1 MKIAGSILILVVLL
15 LLAAQVLASG
25 MFRAKGLKLAARL
38 YQGPSGQDRSA
49 ELPPLVAAFAHRAG
63 AKAGAGLSAVSFSQA
78 GELRLKRGGFFVK
91 VSARQIIGVGRTG
104 FLWRARQG
112 VGPFTKLRVIDA
124 LVEGDGLLDARLLG
138 AFPVARSHDVET
150 TLAEAYRYLAE
161 LPWAPDAML
170 GNPDLQW
177 RMTDDRAAEVKL
189 DTRVGTARVTFHFD
203 AAGDIVEIEAR
214 DRPARDQ
221 KGRAVRYDW
230 RGRYGE
236 YAQIGN
242 RRLPVYGE
250 VGYVYPEGY
259 EIYFRG
265 RISDYRPAN

>member
-1 MKIAGSILILVVLL
+1 MQIAGSILILVLAV

-25 MFRAKGLKLAARL
+25 LFRAKGLKLAARL
-38 YQGPSGQDRSA
+38 RQGPSGRDRSA
-49 ELPPLVAAFAHRAG
+49 DLPPLVAAFAQRAG
-63 AKAGAGLSAVSFSQA
+63 AEAGAGLAAVRFNQA
-78 GELRLKRGGFFVK
+78 GELRLKRGGHFVK
-91 VSARQIIGVGRTG
+91 VAARQISGIGRSG
-104 FLWRARQG
+104 FLWQARQS

-138 AFPVARSHDVET
+138 SIPVARARDVET

-161 LPWAPDAML
+161 LPWAPDAIL

-177 RMTDDRAAEVKL
+177 RMTEDRVAEVKL
-189 DTRVGTARVTFHFD
+189 DTRVGTARVTFRFD
-203 AAGDIVEIEAR
+203 AAGDITEMEAR

-236 YAQIGN
+236 YAQIGT
-242 RRLPVYGE
+242 RRLPAYGE

-265 RISDYRPAN
+265 RISDYRPAT